1 MEKIALQHRGTWRMI
16 YCKHLQRQ
24 FINLMGGTDLMLN
37 GAING
42 PLHKSVV
49 INCLP
54 KLYVP
59 STLNI
64 DLILWHTQLFLL
76 GVSWVF
82 PGCFPGVPE
91 LKFLFSFTLLKI
103 PTIFFF

>member
-54 KLYVP
+54 KLYIL
-59 STLNI
+59 STINV
-64 DLILWHTQLFLL
+64 DLVLWHTLL
-76 GVSWVF
+76 IVYAVKCKIMGYFFHFSSLNRATYI
-82 PGCFPGVPE
+82 E
-91 LKFLFSFTLLKI
+91 LN
-103 PTIFFF
+103 

>member
-16 YCKHLQRQ
+16 YSKHLQYILQRQ

-49 INCLP
+49 INCL
-54 KLYVP
+54 LQSSDFVR
-59 STLNI
+59 
-64 DLILWHTQLFLL
+64 
-76 GVSWVF
+76 
-82 PGCFPGVPE
+82 E
-91 LKFLFSFTLLKI
+91 
-103 PTIFFF
+103 

>member
-16 YCKHLQRQ
+16 YSKHLQRQ

-54 KLYVP
+54 KLYIP
-59 STLNI
+59 STLNN
-64 DLILWHTQLFLL
+64 DLILWHTQLI
-76 GVSWVF
+76 VYAVKSWVI
-82 PGCFPGVPE
+82 
-91 LKFLFSFTLLKI
+91 SFNFQAYTLPHTLN
-103 PTIFFF
+103 